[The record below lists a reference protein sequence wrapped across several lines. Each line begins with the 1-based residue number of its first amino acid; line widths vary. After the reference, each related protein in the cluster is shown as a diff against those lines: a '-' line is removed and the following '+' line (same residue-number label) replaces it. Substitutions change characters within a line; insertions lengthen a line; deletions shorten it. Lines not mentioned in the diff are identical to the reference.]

1 MVMATAYTLWN
12 SLRGKDGNPIGVSS
26 IDAHGWIVL
35 AIGFVVS
42 FVVAYGT
49 VAWFMAWVRKR
60 GFEPFAIYRIIVGI
74 AVLFFAARL
83 AG

>member
-1 MVMATAYTLWN
+1 MCARLTSHEWV
-12 SLRGKDGNPIGVSS
+12 
-26 IDAHGWIVL
+26 VL

-42 FVVAYGT
+42 FVVAYAS

-60 GFEPFAIYRIIVGI
+60 GFAPFAIYRIIVGI
-74 AVLFFAARL
+74 AVLAFAARL